1 SPVLLA
7 VADDAAV
14 DLVDLLKAAV
24 LHQRAEHLTPDPAGA
39 VADDRLV
46 LHPVVLAAL
55 QFLDEVVGGLHIRD
69 DGVLEPADFGLHRV
83 TPIEEDDVV
92 AALLDQLV
100 DLFRLQVGSSP
111 NDAVLVD
118 LQLTRRA
125 EGDDLVAHL
134 DGQAREVLR
143 PALRPL
149 ELHALEAGVF
159 AGAARVLLAGMQG
172 ATDGAVDAVF
182 GDKDA
187 PGQSEA
193 VAELLLPQHYRR
205 RVRDGREPVVQQD
218 AGFFEVG
225 RANSHA
231 SKCSPTSE
239 DPLNRRE

>member
-1 SPVLLA
+1 M
-7 VADDAAV
+7 
-14 DLVDLLKAAV
+14 
-24 LHQRAEHLTPDPAGA
+24 
-39 VADDRLV
+39 
-46 LHPVVLAAL
+46 
-55 QFLDEVVGGLHIRD
+55 GGLHIRD

-193 VAELLLPQHYRR
+193 FAELLLPQHYRR